1 MRRVLPW
8 LCSLALAVLLT
19 DPAAAADI
27 SQAQPKL
34 PTLTLVVGSKK
45 VTAEIADSEQER
57 SAGLMF
63 RESLGEDEGML
74 FVMDEPGPAG
84 FWMQNTK
91 IPLSIAYINA
101 VGVILE
107 IHDLQPLDETIVPS
121 RFTTVAYAL
130 EMPQGWFL
138 KNGVIPGDTI
148 SGLPP
153 VGEE

>member
-1 MRRVLPW
+1 M
-8 LCSLALAVLLT
+8 
-19 DPAAAADI
+19 AADATK
-27 SQAQPKL
+27 AQPKL
-34 PTLTLVVGSKK
+34 PTLALVVGTKK
-45 VTAEIADSEQER
+45 VVAEIADDEQER
-57 SAGLMF
+57 AAGLMF

-84 FWMQNTK
+84 FWMQNTT
-91 IPLSIAYINA
+91 IPLSIAFINA

-138 KNGVIPGDTI
+138 KNGVLPGDMI
-148 SGLPP
+148 SGLPAP
-153 VGEE
+153 GEE